1 MAAAE
6 VLAHP
11 SDWSGGDD
19 KAAHRDHHL
28 ASRETF
34 MVNLMPSHHAEFRRA
49 VDALGMALGTAAIG
63 VGEEGV
69 PAQEV
74 LAAITASDFVLEP
87 PGGGNV
93 RALLSEA
100 WAALVDGAGL
110 VLLNRIPIDEF
121 TPAEVALIYVGIGA
135 HLGTAVPQSDEL
147 GDILGFVKPAQG
159 AMAVRGY
166 RNTAEQ
172 ALHTDGTV
180 DFVGMLCI
188 RPAKGADRGQG
199 ISRYSSCTAA
209 YNDIVRR
216 DPEVLPTLFRGFR
229 YHLGENTAVVWDENV
244 PTVTPFRVPVLSW
257 GPRIL
262 GSAGGSSKDAL
273 RLGGVGEP
281 QDSLGTNSVDQPDNV
296 DCVNVRYLRSYI
308 DDAASVSSQVLAIAN
323 ISD

>member
-1 MAAAE
+1 
-6 VLAHP
+6 
-11 SDWSGGDD
+11 
-19 KAAHRDHHL
+19 
-28 ASRETF
+28 
-34 MVNLMPSHHAEFRRA
+34 MVNLLPSHHAELRRA
-49 VDALGMALGTAAIG
+49 VDTLRTALGTAAIG
-63 VGEEGV
+63 VGEEGE

-74 LAAITASDFVLEP
+74 LAAITASDFALEP
-87 PGGGNV
+87 PGGGNM

-110 VLLNRIPIDEF
+110 VLLNRIQIEEF
-121 TPAEVALIYVGIGA
+121 TAAEVALIYVGIGA
-135 HLGTAVPQSDEL
+135 HLGTPVPQSDEL
-147 GDILGFVKPAQG
+147 GDVLGFVKPAEG

-188 RPAKGADRGQG
+188 RPAEGADRGQG

-216 DPEVLPTLFRGFR
+216 DPTVLPTLFRGFR
-229 YHLGENTAVVWDENV
+229 YHLGENTAVVWDESM
-244 PTVTPFRVPVLSW
+244 PTITPFTVPVLSW

-273 RLGGVGEP
+273 QLGGVGEP
-281 QDSLGTNSVDQPDNV
+281 QDVLSANSSDRPDGV

-308 DDAASVSSQVLAIAN
+308 DDAACVCSTLFL
-323 ISD
+323 